1 MNLLSIRSI
10 SFAAATLVM
19 AASANALTIDWTKMQ
34 GTSILAFSPNAIS
47 LFQANGGKLAALGNT
62 TAVGTGGWTFSLP
75 ITSIE
80 ISSSLKVA
88 SGQASGSAL
97 DIVRRVFDD
106 QGNILTSGIVLANF
120 TLDYTNKKVL
130 ADSTPRGG
138 ATQAQLAVFTF
149 NAATPLALKY
159 KFPLTVTGHEVLD
172 QLVLTPGA
180 VDLFAS
186 SLGLS
191 GDAVLNLVRTTD
203 FGTLTQDISTNA
215 RKPAVSK
222 TPYVPAP

>member
-1 MNLLSIRSI
+1 MKLRSI
-10 SFAAATLVM
+10 SFAAATLVL

-34 GTSILAFSPNAIS
+34 GTSTLAFSENAIS
-47 LFQANGGKLAALGNT
+47 LFKANGGKLAALGNT
-62 TAVGTGGWTFSLP
+62 TPVGTTGWSFSLP

-80 ISSSLKVA
+80 INGSLKIA

-97 DIVRRVFDD
+97 DIIRRTINDETGEV
-106 QGNILTSGIVLANF
+106 TTTGIVLANF
-120 TLDYTNKKVL
+120 KLDYIAKKVL
-130 ADSTPRGG
+130 ADTTPHGG
-138 ATQAQLAVFTF
+138 ATQPMFAVYTF

-172 QLVLTPGA
+172 KLILTPAA
-180 VDLFAS
+180 VDVFAS

-191 GDAVLNLVRTTD
+191 GDAVLNLVATTE

-215 RKPAVSK
+215 RKPAPSK